1 MAFAHLHVHTT
12 YSICDGVARIGELF
26 RRAKELGQ
34 PGLAITDH
42 EVLSGVP
49 TFLSVAKAY
58 PSIKPVIGCEI
69 YLTDHCDHKIKD
81 YGHRRLFH
89 LTLLA
94 KNLTGYRNLIK
105 IVTAS
110 HLEGIFLGKPR
121 VSHEF
126 LAANHDGLIAL
137 SGCFAGEIPRAIL
150 NDDMD
155 KAEAAIR
162 WCQEVFGDD
171 FYLEVMAHNW
181 SKPGKG
187 HNLRERQDKVNAAIF
202 GLAEKYNVDV
212 VATNDVHFVMKE
224 DAALQDAV
232 LAEYLFEGEQYSPLC
247 TGEEYLKSEQE
258 MLALFP
264 EHPEVVSNTMKV
276 LDKVERYSIECPP
289 EVPDFPV
296 PEGCSQ
302 DEFLRRL
309 CEDALE
315 QKECSDTAHRGRLEN
330 ELKMAAETGF
340 ANLFLIL
347 RDLVWTC
354 KGNGKILI
362 PGSRNMVSSLIN
374 YLLGI
379 VESDPVESNL
389 PERFQS
395 NREYRYPE
403 IRFMVHKEDLQFVV
417 SYLRHKYGWQH
428 MAETL
433 RYIGP
438 SWKEA
443 AEIVEKFNLPLD
455 RQYDLF
461 KTRYSVQ
468 ERKGSILLGKK
479 PMSEYV
485 PLSSFGSDNDMVSQ
499 YSCSNLLDISVGPV
513 LFNFVP
519 TD

>member
-42 EVLSGVP
+42 GVLYGVP
-49 TFLSVAKAY
+49 AFLSVAKEY
-58 PSIKPVIGCEI
+58 PSIKPVIGYEI
-69 YLTDHCDHKIKD
+69 YLTDHYDHKIKD

-94 KNLTGYRNLIK
+94 KNLTGYRNLVK
-105 IVTAS
+105 IVTIS
-110 HLEGIFLGKPR
+110 HLEGNFLGKPR
-121 VSHEF
+121 VCHES

-137 SGCFAGEIPRAIL
+137 SGCIAGEIPRAIL
-150 NDDMD
+150 NEDLD

-162 WCQEVFGDD
+162 WYKEVFGDD
-171 FYLEVMAHNW
+171 FYLEVMAHSW
-181 SKPGKG
+181 LKPGKG
-187 HNLRERQDKVNAAIF
+187 HNLREMQDKVNAAIF
-202 GLAEKYNVDV
+202 GLAEKYNIDV

-232 LAEYLFEGEQYSPLC
+232 LAEYLYEGEQYTPLY

-258 MLALFP
+258 MLALFQ
-264 EHPEVVSNTMKV
+264 EYPEVVSNTIKV
-276 LDKVERYSIECPP
+276 LDKIEDYSIECLP

-302 DEFLRRL
+302 DEFLLRL

-315 QKECSDTAHRGRLEN
+315 QKGCNDTAHRERLEG
-330 ELKMAAETGF
+330 ELKMTVETGF

-347 RDLVWTC
+347 MDLVRTC
-354 KGNGKILI
+354 KGNGKILS
-362 PGSRNMVSSLIN
+362 PGSRDMESSLIN

-379 VESDPVESNL
+379 VVSDPVDSNL

-403 IRFMVHKEDLQFVV
+403 IRFMVHKEDLQFVA
-417 SYLRHKYGWQH
+417 SYLRHKYGRQH
-428 MAETL
+428 VAETL

-438 SWKEA
+438 SWNEA
-443 AEIVEKFNLPLD
+443 AEIVGKFNLPLD

-485 PLSSFGSDNDMVSQ
+485 PFSSFSSGNDMVSQ

-513 LFNFVP
+513 LFNFVSA
-519 TD
+519 D

>member
-42 EVLSGVP
+42 GVLSGVP
-49 TFLSVAKAY
+49 TFLSVAKEY

-69 YLTDHCDHKIKD
+69 YLTDHYDHKIKD

-94 KNLTGYRNLIK
+94 KNLAGYRNLVK

-126 LAANHDGLIAL
+126 LAANHDGLMAL
-137 SGCFAGEIPRAIL
+137 SGCIAGEIPRAIL
-150 NDDMD
+150 NDDLD

-162 WCQEVFGDD
+162 WYKEVFGDD
-171 FYLEVMAHNW
+171 FYLEATAHNW
-181 SKPGKG
+181 SKSGKG
-187 HNLRERQDKVNAAIF
+187 HNLREMQDKVNAEIF
-202 GLAEKYNVDV
+202 GLAEKYNIDV

-232 LAEYLFEGEQYSPLC
+232 LAEYLFEGEQYGPLY
-247 TGEEYLKSEQE
+247 TGEEYLKSEHE
-258 MLALFP
+258 MLTLFP

-276 LDKVERYSIECPP
+276 LYKVERYSIECPP

-315 QKECSDTAHRGRLEN
+315 QKGCSDTAHSGRLEN
-330 ELKMAAETGF
+330 ELKMATESGF

-362 PGSRNMVSSLIN
+362 PGSRDMVS
-374 YLLGI
+374 
-379 VESDPVESNL
+379 
-389 PERFQS
+389 
-395 NREYRYPE
+395 YRYPE
-403 IRFMVHKEDLQFVV
+403 IRFMVHKENLQFVV
-417 SYLRHKYGWQH
+417 SYLRHKNGRQH
-428 MAETL
+428 VAETI

-485 PLSSFGSDNDMVSQ
+485 PLSSFGSDKDMVSQ

-519 TD
+519 ID

>member
-1 MAFAHLHVHTT
+1 MAFVHLHVHST
-12 YSICDGVARIGELF
+12 YSISDAVARIGKLFSRANEL
-26 RRAKELGQ
+26 RQ

-42 EVLSGVP
+42 GVLYGVP
-49 TFLSVAKAY
+49 LFLSVAKEF
-58 PSIKPVIGCEI
+58 PDIKPVIGCEI
-69 YLTDHCDHKIKD
+69 YLTDHYDHKIKN

-94 KNLTGYRNLIK
+94 KNLTGYRNLVK

-110 HLEGIFLGKPR
+110 HLEGIYLGKPR

-137 SGCFAGEIPRAIL
+137 SGCIAGEIPRAIL
-150 NDDMD
+150 NDGLD
-155 KAEAAIR
+155 KAEAAIK
-162 WCQEVFGDD
+162 WYEEVFGSD
-171 FYLEVMAHNW
+171 FYLEVMSHDW
-181 SKPGKG
+181 SKPGKD
-187 HNLRERQDKVNAAIF
+187 HNLREMQDKVNAAIY
-202 GLAEKYNVDV
+202 GLSEKYNIDV

-224 DAALQDAV
+224 DAALQDAI
-232 LAEYLFEGEQYSPLC
+232 LAEYLSEGEQYTQLY
-247 TGEEYLKSEQE
+247 TGEEYLKSEHE

-264 EHPEVVSNTMKV
+264 DHPEVVSNTMKV

-302 DEFLRRL
+302 AEFLRKL

-315 QKECSDTAHRGRLEN
+315 QKGCNEAHRERLES
-330 ELKMAAETGF
+330 ELKMVAETGF

-347 RDLVWTC
+347 QDLVWTC

-362 PGSRNMVSSLIN
+362 PGSRDMESSLVN

-379 VESDPVESNL
+379 VESDPVKLELS
-389 PERFQS
+389 ERFLS
-395 NREYRYPE
+395 NPAHKYPE

-417 SYLRHKYGWQH
+417 SYLRHKYGRQH

-438 SWKEA
+438 SWNEA
-443 AEIVEKFNLPLD
+443 AEIVGKFNLPLD

-461 KTRYSVQ
+461 KTCYSVQ
-468 ERKGSILLGKK
+468 ERKESILLGKK

-485 PLSSFGSDNDMVSQ
+485 PFSSFSSDNDMVSQ
-499 YSCSNLLDISVGPV
+499 YSCSNLLDISIGPV
-513 LFNFVP
+513 LFNFVA

>member
-1 MAFAHLHVHTT
+1 MAFVHLHVHSR
-12 YSICDGVARIGELF
+12 YSVLDGVAGMPDLF

-34 PGLAITDH
+34 PGLALTDH
-42 EVLSGVP
+42 GALYGVP
-49 TFLSVAKAY
+49 EFLQVSKRY
-58 PSIKPVIGCEI
+58 PDIKPVVGCEI
-69 YLTDHCDHKIKD
+69 YLTDHYDHKIMD
-81 YGHRRLFH
+81 HSHRKVFH
-89 LTLLA
+89 LTLLV
-94 KNLTGYRNLIK
+94 KNLGGYRNLVR
-105 IVTAS
+105 IVTIGN
-110 HLEGIFLGKPR
+110 LEGVYYAKPR
-121 VSHEF
+121 ISHEV
-126 LAANHDGLIAL
+126 LEAHHDGLIAL

-162 WCQEVFGDD
+162 WYKEVFGDD
-171 FYLEVMAHNW
+171 FHLEVMAHNW

-232 LAEYLFEGEQYSPLC
+232 LAEYLFEGEQYSPLY

-264 EHPEVVSNTMKV
+264 GHPEVVSNTMKV

-403 IRFMVHKEDLQFVV
+403 IRFMVHKENLQFVV

-428 MAETL
+428 MAETI

-438 SWKEA
+438 SWNEA

-499 YSCSNLLDISVGPV
+499 YSCSNLLDISIGPV
-513 LFNFVP
+513 LIDFVP
-519 TD
+519 ID

>member
-42 EVLSGVP
+42 GVLSGVP
-49 TFLSVAKAY
+49 TFMSVAKEY

-69 YLTDHCDHKIKD
+69 YLTDHYDHKIKA

-94 KNLTGYRNLIK
+94 KNLTGYRNLVK
-105 IVTAS
+105 IVTIS
-110 HLEGIFLGKPR
+110 HLEGKYLGKPR
-121 VSHEF
+121 LSHEV
-126 LAANHDGLIAL
+126 LAANREGLIAL
-137 SGCFAGEIPRAIL
+137 SGCIAGEIPRAIL
-150 NDDMD
+150 NEDLD
-155 KAEAAIR
+155 KAEVAIS
-162 WCQEVFGDD
+162 WYKEVFGDD
-171 FYLEVMAHNW
+171 FFLEVMAHNW
-181 SKPGKG
+181 SKSGKG
-187 HNLRERQDKVNAAIF
+187 HNLREMQDKVNAAIF

-212 VATNDVHFVMKE
+212 VATNDVHFVMKD

-232 LAEYLFEGEQYSPLC
+232 LAEYLYEGEQYSPLY
-247 TGEEYLKSEQE
+247 TGEEYLKSEHE
-258 MLALFP
+258 MLALSP
-264 EHPEVVSNTMKV
+264 EYPEVVSNTMKV

-289 EVPDFPV
+289 EVPDFLFL
-296 PEGCSQ
+296 EGCSQ

-315 QKECSDTAHRGRLEN
+315 QKGCNDTAHGERLER
-330 ELKMAAETGF
+330 ELKMTAETGF

-347 RDLVWTC
+347 RDLVRTC
-354 KGNGKILI
+354 KENGKILI
-362 PGSRNMVSSLIN
+362 PGSRDMESSLIN

-379 VESDPVESNL
+379 VESDPVDSNL

-417 SYLRHKYGWQH
+417 SYLRHKYGRQH
-428 MAETL
+428 VAETI

-438 SWKEA
+438 SWNEA
-443 AEIVEKFNLPLD
+443 AEIVGKFNLPLD

-485 PLSSFGSDNDMVSQ
+485 PFSSFSSDNDMVSQ

>member
-1 MAFAHLHVHTT
+1 M
-12 YSICDGVARIGELF
+12 
-26 RRAKELGQ
+26 
-34 PGLAITDH
+34 TDH
-42 EVLSGVP
+42 
-49 TFLSVAKAY
+49 Y
-58 PSIKPVIGCEI
+58 
-69 YLTDHCDHKIKD
+69 DHKIKD

-94 KNLTGYRNLIK
+94 KNLAGYRNLVK

-126 LAANHDGLIAL
+126 LAANHDGLMAL
-137 SGCFAGEIPRAIL
+137 SGCIAGEIPRAIL
-150 NDDMD
+150 NDDLD

-162 WCQEVFGDD
+162 WYKEVFGDD
-171 FYLEVMAHNW
+171 FYLEATAHNW
-181 SKPGKG
+181 SKSGKG
-187 HNLRERQDKVNAAIF
+187 HNLREMQDKVNAEIF
-202 GLAEKYNVDV
+202 GLAEKYNIDV

-232 LAEYLFEGEQYSPLC
+232 LAEYLFEGEQYGPLY
-247 TGEEYLKSEQE
+247 TGEEYLKSEHE
-258 MLALFP
+258 MLTLFP

-276 LDKVERYSIECPP
+276 LYKVERYSIECPP

-302 DEFLRRL
+302 AVPEGCSQDEFLRRL

-315 QKECSDTAHRGRLEN
+315 QKGCSDTAHSGRLEN
-330 ELKMAAETGF
+330 ELKMATESGF

-362 PGSRNMVSSLIN
+362 PGSRDMVSSLIN

-389 PERFQS
+389 PERF
-395 NREYRYPE
+395 E
-403 IRFMVHKEDLQFVV
+403 IRFMVHKENLQFVV

-428 MAETL
+428 MAETI

-438 SWKEA
+438 SWREG

-485 PLSSFGSDNDMVSQ
+485 PLSSFGSDKDMVSQ

-513 LFNFVP
+513 LFIFVP
-519 TD
+519 ID